1 MMFKKKGQPFSNHKA
16 FVIRDDV
23 MYVERVKCADS
34 DVVET
39 ETAIYKTDDAK
50 RYYNETEGAIAY
62 VFNVDIPS
70 KVEAE
75 KLKTLRRA
83 TTIKNIF
90 KYDTEKS
97 FDFKEMIPW
106 VIVVLTL
113 LLK

>member
-1 MMFKKKGQPFSNHKA
+1 MFKKKGQAFSNHKA
-16 FVIRDDV
+16 YVIRDNV
-23 MYVERVKCADS
+23 MYVERIKCADS

-39 ETAIYKTDDAK
+39 ETAIYKTEDAQ

-75 KLKTLRRA
+75 KLKILRRS
-83 TTIKNIF
+83 TTIKNLF

-97 FDFKEMIPW
+97 FDFREMIPW
-106 VIVVLTL
+106 AIVVLTL